1 MKTYGTPRAAKLI
14 GVSFATIH
22 RWLRDGK
29 IRPLGIELADGRML
43 WQWTD
48 ADIAKGRKVKAA
60 QKPGPKPKKV
70 KP

>member
-1 MKTYGTPRAAKLI
+1 MKTYGTPKAAKLI

-29 IRPLGIELADGRML
+29 IHPHGIKLADGRML

-48 ADIAKGRKVKAA
+48 ADIAKGRKVKTA
-60 QKPGPKPKKV
+60 QKPGPKPKGT
-70 KP
+70 P

>member
-1 MKTYGTPRAAKLI
+1 MKTYGTPKAAKLI

-29 IRPLGIELADGRML
+29 ISPQGFELADGRML

-48 ADIAKGRKVKAA
+48 ADISKAKKVKAA
-60 QKPGPKPKKV
+60 QKPGPKAGAK
-70 KP
+70 